1 MLGLIFFRTA
11 ISLTLFGSMFIF
23 VDLFQSH
30 RIDVQA
36 GEQKL
41 LALAYSAL
49 FCLHSNGMVAT
60 STSSRHARTP
70 CRDNYT
76 IRISYNPQSFSLW
89 ILMDPWTLQNKAI
102 FVPSFILLTR
112 ISPTKP
118 LSK

>member
-1 MLGLIFFRTA
+1 MIFF
-11 ISLTLFGSMFIF
+11 
-23 VDLFQSH
+23 VNLFQPH
-30 RIDVQA
+30 GIDVQA

-41 LALAYSAL
+41 LALAYS
-49 FCLHSNGMVAT
+49 
-60 STSSRHARTP
+60 
-70 CRDNYT
+70 
-76 IRISYNPQSFSLW
+76 ISYKTAMTWLQHLLAPAMQEHHAVIIIPSGLVTTYTSFSLW